1 MRTRATGSIKIL
13 LVEDNPGDVRLI
25 TEAFKNVEATINIV
39 VAKDGFEAM
48 QILKREGNYTTTI
61 KPQLIVLDLNLPK
74 KNGREVLKEIK
85 SNPELQMIPVI
96 ILTTSSAEED
106 IIETYKN
113 HVNAYI
119 TKPFNLEK
127 FIEIVKSI
135 YDFWLK
141 NVKLPL

>member
-1 MRTRATGSIKIL
+1 MITRATGSIKIL

-48 QILKREGNYTTTI
+48 QILKREGNYTTAI

>member
-1 MRTRATGSIKIL
+1 MNIL

-25 TEAFKNVEATINIV
+25 TEAFKNVETHINIV
-39 VAKDGFEAM
+39 VAKDGFEAI
-48 QILKREGNYTTTI
+48 QLLNRENNYSNAI

-85 SNPELQMIPVI
+85 TDPELQMIPVI
-96 ILTTSSAEED
+96 ILTTSNAEED

-119 TKPFNLEK
+119 TKPFNLEQ
-127 FIEIVKSI
+127 FIDITKSI
-135 YDFWLK
+135 YDFWIK
-141 NVKLPL
+141 SVKLPLS

>member
-1 MRTRATGSIKIL
+1 M
-13 LVEDNPGDVRLI
+13 RLI
-25 TEAFKNVEATINIV
+25 TEAFKNIETTVNID

-48 QILKREGNYTTTI
+48 QILNREGNYSNSI
-61 KPQLIVLDLNLPK
+61 KPQFILLDLNLPK

-127 FIEIVKSI
+127 FTEIVKSI
-135 YDFWLK
+135 YDIWLK

>member
-1 MRTRATGSIKIL
+1 M
-13 LVEDNPGDVRLI
+13 RLI
-25 TEAFKNVEATINIV
+25 TEAFKNIETTVNID

-48 QILKREGNYTTTI
+48 QILKREGNYTTAI

-106 IIETYKN
+106 VIETYKN

-127 FIEIVKSI
+127 FTEIVKSI

>member
-1 MRTRATGSIKIL
+1 M
-13 LVEDNPGDVRLI
+13 RLI
-25 TEAFKNVEATINIV
+25 TDAFKNFESTINIV

-48 QILKREGNYTTTI
+48 QILKREGNYTTAI

-106 IIETYKN
+106 VIETYKN

-119 TKPFNLEK
+119 TKPFNLDK

-135 YDFWLK
+135 YDFWLN

>member
-1 MRTRATGSIKIL
+1 M
-13 LVEDNPGDVRLI
+13 RLI
-25 TEAFKNVEATINIV
+25 TDAFKNFESTINIV

-48 QILKREGNYTTTI
+48 QILKREGNYTTAI

>member
-1 MRTRATGSIKIL
+1 
-13 LVEDNPGDVRLI
+13 VRLI
-25 TEAFKNVEATINIV
+25 TEAFKNIETTVNID

-48 QILKREGNYTTTI
+48 QILNREGNYSNSI
-61 KPQLIVLDLNLPK
+61 KPQFILLDLNLPK

-106 IIETYKN
+106 VIETYKN

-119 TKPFNLEK
+119 TKPFNLDK

-135 YDFWLK
+135 YDFWLN

>member
-1 MRTRATGSIKIL
+1 M
-13 LVEDNPGDVRLI
+13 RLI
-25 TEAFKNVEATINIV
+25 TEAFKNIETTVNID

-48 QILKREGNYTTTI
+48 QILNREGNYSNSI
-61 KPQLIVLDLNLPK
+61 KPQFILLDLNLPK

-106 IIETYKN
+106 VIETYKN

-119 TKPFNLEK
+119 TKPFNLDK

-135 YDFWLK
+135 YDFWLN

>member
-1 MRTRATGSIKIL
+1 MRIL
-13 LVEDNPGDVRLI
+13 YHEGKYSDYARPNLI
-25 TEAFKNVEATINIV
+25 I
-39 VAKDGFEAM
+39 
-48 QILKREGNYTTTI
+48 
-61 KPQLIVLDLNLPK
+61 LDLNLPK

>member
-1 MRTRATGSIKIL
+1 M
-13 LVEDNPGDVRLI
+13 RLI
-25 TEAFKNVEATINIV
+25 TEAFKNVEISINIV

-48 QILKREGNYTTTI
+48 QILNREGKYSNSI

-85 SNPELQMIPVI
+85 NNPEIQMIPVI

-106 IIETYKN
+106 VIETYKN

-119 TKPFNLEK
+119 TKPFNLDK
-127 FIEIVKSI
+127 FIDIVNSI
-135 YDFWLK
+135 YDFWLN

>member
-1 MRTRATGSIKIL
+1 M
-13 LVEDNPGDVRLI
+13 RLI
-25 TEAFKNVEATINIV
+25 TEAFKNIETTVNID

-48 QILKREGNYTTTI
+48 QILNREGNYSNSI
-61 KPQLIVLDLNLPK
+61 KPQLILLDLNLPK

-106 IIETYKN
+106 VIETYKN

-119 TKPFNLEK
+119 TKPFNLDK

-135 YDFWLK
+135 YDFWLN

>member
-1 MRTRATGSIKIL
+1 
-13 LVEDNPGDVRLI
+13 LI
-25 TEAFKNVEATINIV
+25 TDAFKNFESTINIV

-48 QILKREGNYTTTI
+48 QILKREGNYTTAI
-61 KPQLIVLDLNLPK
+61 NPQLIVLDLNLPK

-127 FIEIVKSI
+127 FTEIVKSI

>member
-1 MRTRATGSIKIL
+1 M
-13 LVEDNPGDVRLI
+13 RLI
-25 TEAFKNVEATINIV
+25 TDAFKNFESTINIV

-48 QILKREGNYTTTI
+48 QILKREGNYTTAI

-127 FIEIVKSI
+127 FTEIVKSI

-141 NVKLPL
+141 NVKLP

>member
-1 MRTRATGSIKIL
+1 M
-13 LVEDNPGDVRLI
+13 RLI

-48 QILKREGNYTTTI
+48 QILKREGNYTTAI

>member
-1 MRTRATGSIKIL
+1 M
-13 LVEDNPGDVRLI
+13 RLI
-25 TEAFKNVEATINIV
+25 TDAFKNFESTINIV

-48 QILKREGNYTTTI
+48 QILKREGNYTTAI
-61 KPQLIVLDLNLPK
+61 NPQLIVLDLNLPK

-127 FIEIVKSI
+127 FTEIVKSI
-135 YDFWLK
+135 YDIWLK

>member
-1 MRTRATGSIKIL
+1 
-13 LVEDNPGDVRLI
+13 LI
-25 TEAFKNVEATINIV
+25 TEAFKNIETTVNID

-48 QILKREGNYTTTI
+48 QILNREGNYSNSI
-61 KPQLIVLDLNLPK
+61 KPQLILLDLNLPK

-127 FIEIVKSI
+127 FTEIVKSI